1 MSQRFY
7 QALVLQLS
15 GEGAISLALLEAEFK
30 ARAPDVDKIIELATE
45 INRIENVLTV
55 LKGYIGARYAPPPA
69 AAPPPVAVP
78 AEPAPPPA
86 VEAEPAPPPAVE
98 AEPVPPTPPKEKT
111 SRVVDETVSPRFKRS
126 KKLRESSKATK
137 KKKKDKSDD

>member
-55 LKGYIGARYAPPPA
+55 LKGYIGPRYAPPPA
-69 AAPPPVAVP
+69 AASPPVAVP
-78 AEPAPPPA
+78 
-86 VEAEPAPPPAVE
+86 AEPAPPPAVE

-111 SRVVDETVSPRFKRS
+111 SRVVDETVSPRFKRA